1 MARRSKVLVEVEAIT
16 SNVNNNVETLEA
28 SKEASLTTD
37 PFWDN
42 VKMADF
48 KFAMRQFANGSEQG
62 TALSWRGLVC
72 KLLALKDEDSNKQV
86 FITVFESDSRSDSR
100 DYKITLRMRVILSEN
115 GVGYSL
121 CRILEA
127 LENKQPQGV
136 FVRVDIRDTIS
147 VSETLT
153 LLRTRFPV
161 ISSQS

>member
-1 MARRSKVLVEVEAIT
+1 MARRNRVIVDDTI
-16 SNVNNNVETLEA
+16 NVNNNVETLEA
-28 SKEASLTTD
+28 SKEASLTD
-37 PFWDN
+37 PFWDQI
-42 VKMADF
+42 KMADF
-48 KFAMRQFANGSEQG
+48 KFAMRQFENGADKGDQ
-62 TALSWRGLVC
+62 LSWRGLVG

-86 FITVFESDSRSDSR
+86 FVTVFESDSRSDSR

-115 GVGYSL
+115 GIGYSL

-153 LLRTRFPV
+153 LLRTRFPKQE
-161 ISSQS
+161 S